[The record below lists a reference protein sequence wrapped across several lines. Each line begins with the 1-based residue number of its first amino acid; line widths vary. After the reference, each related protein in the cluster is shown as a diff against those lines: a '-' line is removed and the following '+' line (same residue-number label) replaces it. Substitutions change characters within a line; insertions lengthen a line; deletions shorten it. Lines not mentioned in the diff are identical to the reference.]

1 MLFSCNLAA
10 MFREPK
16 RQMNDPVFG
25 CLAVFVKKKHRGVET
40 GPEELMVLLYVSES
54 DKIEVRNYAARI
66 TFLPTL
72 RPS

>member
-1 MLFSCNLAA
+1 
-10 MFREPK
+10 
-16 RQMNDPVFG
+16 MNDPVFG

-66 TFLPTL
+66 TFLPTI

>member
-1 MLFSCNLAA
+1 MIQF
-10 MFREPK
+10 
-16 RQMNDPVFG
+16 FG

-54 DKIEVRNYAARI
+54 DKTEVRNYAARI